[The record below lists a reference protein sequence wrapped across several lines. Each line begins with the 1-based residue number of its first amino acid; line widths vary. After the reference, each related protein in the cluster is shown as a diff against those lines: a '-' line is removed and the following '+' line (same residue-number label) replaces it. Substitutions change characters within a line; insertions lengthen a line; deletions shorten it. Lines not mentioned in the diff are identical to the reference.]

1 MGGDR
6 GIESN
11 FLLTLRLSKLQKQNM
26 ALMIKVLNCF
36 LWPFNNCTCFIKQ
49 IKSWAFFYHV
59 FKAII
64 MQKWF
69 CNPDWRNKT
78 KHKLLHIK
86 DLFQFSTIVSVS
98 TEFGGQMGVGGG
110 GDWWGQTGD
119 DSSVGVAH
127 KTILKDCRGQV
138 SGEGISM
145 AVKILG
151 CGGNAGKQGKQA
163 DLKLKK
169 GD

>member
-1 MGGDR
+1 MQVWFYDKG
-6 GIESN
+6 S
-11 FLLTLRLSKLQKQNM
+11 FSKVVNY
-26 ALMIKVLNCF
+26 F

-49 IKSWAFFYHV
+49 IKSWFFSIMSL
-59 FKAII
+59 KII

-69 CNPDWRNKT
+69 CSPDWRNKT

-138 SGEGISM
+138 SGEAMAISM
-145 AVKILG
+145 MPVKILG
-151 CGGNAGKQGKQA
+151 GGGNAGKQGKQA
-163 DLKLKK
+163 NLKLKK

>member
-1 MGGDR
+1 M
-6 GIESN
+6 
-11 FLLTLRLSKLQKQNM
+11 
-26 ALMIKVLNCF
+26 
-36 LWPFNNCTCFIKQ
+36 
-49 IKSWAFFYHV
+49 
-59 FKAII
+59 
-64 MQKWF
+64 
-69 CNPDWRNKT
+69 
-78 KHKLLHIK
+78 HIK

-98 TEFGGQMGVGGG
+98 TEFGSQMGVGGG
-110 GDWWGQTGD
+110 GNWWGQTGD

-151 CGGNAGKQGKQA
+151 GGGNAGKQGKQA

>member
-1 MGGDR
+1 M
-6 GIESN
+6 
-11 FLLTLRLSKLQKQNM
+11 
-26 ALMIKVLNCF
+26 
-36 LWPFNNCTCFIKQ
+36 
-49 IKSWAFFYHV
+49 
-59 FKAII
+59 
-64 MQKWF
+64 
-69 CNPDWRNKT
+69 KT
-78 KHKLLHIK
+78 KYKLLRIK
-86 DLFQFSTIVSVS
+86 DLFQFSTKVSIG

-151 CGGNAGKQGKQA
+151 GGGNAGKQGKQA
-163 DLKLKK
+163 DLKWKK
-169 GD
+169 G